1 MDRVAGAANKSSFV
15 IFRDGGAEHNGRNIV
30 KAFVRFTLAL
40 GISLGVSAGA
50 MAAGL
55 EDIPKDIQE
64 RLYNP
69 NMIDPDQP
77 IAESAYVDWKA
88 KKGPPW
94 TIGYASSYAGNTW
107 RAAVMNRLQNEIIP
121 KWEKL
126 GLLKEVIITQSN
138 LNDSVQIQ
146 QMRQLVDQGVDA
158 IIVCCSN
165 PTALNQ
171 TVKYAYDRG
180 VPVFSL
186 TGYLTSPYSVNTST
200 NYQLGGY
207 ELGKWLAEE
216 IGGKGNV
223 MVVQGIPGTSG
234 SDSQDRGIKA
244 ALAEYPDVKV
254 VGDVAGM
261 WTDQVAQGEVQRW
274 LATNPGQLDGIV
286 VQSAAELGVLR
297 ALQQSGREMIPVA
310 IGGELGALCYWRQ
323 NPDYISAA
331 WQLWPPG
338 DEFELVWNIMM
349 RTLQGQGPKVQSI
362 LVDPIKI
369 TYADVEKAVP
379 ADCSMD
385 NDQWYEVGTMNWG
398 SDPAFLDAFFTKPAD
413 PEAYKP

>member
-1 MDRVAGAANKSSFV
+1 
-15 IFRDGGAEHNGRNIV
+15 V
-30 KAFVRFTLAL
+30 KAFGTIALAL
-40 GISLGVSAGA
+40 GVSLSLGAVAT
-50 MAAGL
+50 AAGL
-55 EDIPKDIQE
+55 DDIPQDVRE

-69 NMIDPDQP
+69 KMIDPDQP
-77 IAESAYVDWKA
+77 IGESPYANWKP

-94 TIGYASSYAGNTW
+94 KIGYASSYAGNTW
-107 RAAVMNRLQNEIIP
+107 RAAVMKRLEEQIIP
-121 KWEKL
+121 KWKEL
-126 GLLKEVIITQSN
+126 GLISEVVVTQSN
-138 LNDSVQIQ
+138 LKDSVQIQ

-171 TVKYAYDRG
+171 TVKYAYDKG
-180 VPVFSL
+180 VPTFSL
-186 TGYLTSPYSVNTST
+186 TGYLTSPYSINAST

-207 ELGKWLAEE
+207 QLGKWLADE

-244 ALAEYPDVKV
+244 ALAEYPDVKI

-297 ALQQSGREMIPVA
+297 ALMQSGRPMIPVA

-338 DEFELVWNIMM
+338 DEFELIWNIMM
-349 RTLQGQGPKVQSI
+349 RTLEGQGPKVQSI

-369 TYADVEKAVP
+369 TYADVEKALP
-379 ADCSMD
+379 ADCSID
-385 NDQWYEVGTMNWG
+385 SDAWYEVGVNNWG
-398 SDPAFLDAFFTKPAD
+398 SDPKFLDAFFNHPAD
-413 PEAYKP
+413 PEKYKP